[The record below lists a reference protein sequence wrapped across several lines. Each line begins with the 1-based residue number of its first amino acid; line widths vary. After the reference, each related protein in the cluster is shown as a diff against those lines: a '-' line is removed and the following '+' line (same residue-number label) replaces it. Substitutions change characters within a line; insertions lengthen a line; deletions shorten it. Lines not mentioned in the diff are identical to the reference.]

1 MKAEYLKFWINSNP
15 RTRPI
20 LEPLISEE
28 LEKTIKLNPYYFRHY
43 LRAANILSDLGY
55 KDHAITTHEQAI
67 RLVPNSSRLR
77 NTLAIR
83 YIHAKR
89 YEDAE
94 KQLQVA
100 IHLTQHGPWS
110 YESYYVAASL
120 YEAQGE
126 RENALGALLKSIEVG
141 PNSPLCGK
149 IIQSLELLGY
159 TISELPIEP
168 EKCRYSAS

>member
-1 MKAEYLKFWINSNP
+1 MKAEYLKLWINSNP
-15 RTRPI
+15 STRPI

-28 LEKTIKLNPYYFRHY
+28 LEKAVKLNPYYFRHY

-67 RLVPNSSRLR
+67 KLVPNSSRLR

-89 YEDAE
+89 YKDAE
-94 KQLQVA
+94 KQLQIA
-100 IHLTQHGPWS
+100 IHLTQQGPWS

-120 YEAQGE
+120 YEVQGN
-126 RENALGALLKSIEVG
+126 RENAVGALLKSIEIA

-149 IIQSLELLGY
+149 IIQSLESLGY
-159 TISELPIEP
+159 LISELPIKREM
-168 EKCRYSAS
+168 CRYNAS